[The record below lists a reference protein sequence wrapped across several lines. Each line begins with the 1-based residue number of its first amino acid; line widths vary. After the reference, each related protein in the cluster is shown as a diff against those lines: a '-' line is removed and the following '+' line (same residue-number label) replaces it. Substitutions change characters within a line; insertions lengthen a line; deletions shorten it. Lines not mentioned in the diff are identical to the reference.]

1 MSYVLLHQDRARM
14 LALLLLGAKFI
25 CGGLI

>member
-1 MSYVLLHQDRARM
+1 MSYVLFHQDRARM

-25 CGGLI
+25 YGGLI